1 MSGDFQIVFD
11 EVVRE
16 HQLKSSLDLS
26 VARTIARILVDDGGD
41 PIRAAESVAK
51 LRALLPSNPG
61 AYPDAPADLSRL
73 SDEEIGVMHLL
84 CCRAKGVEPDAPI
97 DLERLAPAQLARHR
111 EIEAQRERLFEEQ
124 RAREERLERE
134 NERLWAQNH
143 RLLTENWELARRG
156 PEKPVGGDGEGA
168 GSGGAVERPLGVPG
182 QSPANVLVLPGIKR

>member
-1 MSGDFQIVFD
+1 MSGDFQVVFD
-11 EVVRE
+11 ELVRE

-26 VARTIARILVDDGGD
+26 VARTIARILVDDAGD

-61 AYPDAPADLSRL
+61 ADPDAPADLSRL

-84 CCRAKGVEPDAPI
+84 CFKAKGVEPDAPI
-97 DLERLAPAQLARHR
+97 DLKGLAPEQLAKHR

-134 NERLWAQNH
+134 NERLWAENH

-156 PEKPVGGDGEGA
+156 PEKPVGG
-168 GSGGAVERPLGVPG
+168 ER
-182 QSPANVLVLPGIKR
+182 